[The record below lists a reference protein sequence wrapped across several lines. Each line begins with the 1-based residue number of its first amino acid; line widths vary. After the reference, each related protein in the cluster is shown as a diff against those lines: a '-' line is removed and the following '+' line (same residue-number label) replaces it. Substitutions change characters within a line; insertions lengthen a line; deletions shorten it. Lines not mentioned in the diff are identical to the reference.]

1 MYPHRGGYG
10 NVSKKVFSEKGLG
23 TFCIPEHIFFCQYS
37 FCQYSYNDAYALGI
51 VAAEQPDGGHR
62 QENERQVH
70 LKQHP

>member
-23 TFCIPEHIFFCQYS
+23 TFCIPEHIFF
-37 FCQYSYNDAYALGI
+37 F
-51 VAAEQPDGGHR
+51 
-62 QENERQVH
+62 ENERQVH